1 MKATKGWHVNMLA
14 YMAKTFAFLLRFM
27 CVCYCCFMVPNVESI
42 INLQFT
48 QFCIVIWAPVEAYS
62 EEKAGGGGV
71 EHPAIYRPWWMLP
84 NSPNPNP
91 RGRPCWWPPNGDV
104 ILHTS
109 PPFHILSPHLSSH
122 HPHTPLLETLVS
134 LLLFN
139 GLLWTV
145 NVNYHGR
152 GCTYRLNV
160 LCFPRPNG
168 QLQCPMCNNVF
179 SAKWTCCNI
188 SL

>member
-1 MKATKGWHVNMLA
+1 
-14 YMAKTFAFLLRFM
+14 
-27 CVCYCCFMVPNVESI
+27 MVPNVESI
-42 INLQFT
+42 INLQFAQLHT
-48 QFCIVIWAPVEAYS
+48 NLSTCGGLLWGEGS
-62 EEKAGGGGV
+62 GCAGGGGSSV

-91 RGRPCWWPPNGDV
+91 WRRPCWWPPNGDV

-109 PPFHILSPHLSSH
+109 TPFHILSPNLSTH

-134 LLLFN
+134 LLLLN

-145 NVNYHGR
+145 NVNYHSR
-152 GCTYRLNV
+152 GCTYRLNI
-160 LCFPRPNG
+160 LCFPMPSG

-179 SAKWTCCNI
+179 SAKWTCCNV